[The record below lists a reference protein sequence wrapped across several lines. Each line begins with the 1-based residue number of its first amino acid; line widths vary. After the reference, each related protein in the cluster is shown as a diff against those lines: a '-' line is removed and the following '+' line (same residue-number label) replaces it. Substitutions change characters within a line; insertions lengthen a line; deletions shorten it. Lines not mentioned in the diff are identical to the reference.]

1 MNILPMGTQSKC
13 MFSLLLRSNCRKT
26 CVTQLLLI
34 SILHPLGWM
43 DMTDYPSL
51 SCSLIT
57 KIKDSVAIP
66 SERLLN
72 FPMLVESQLATVTVT
87 VVELFPSPLLPP
99 FELSQFCLHTA
110 YKSINLLIDRYV
122 NFHSTSCS
130 LLRKTGHENSEN
142 YWLNKIVLMKKFSS
156 FLKKCVSLSYL
167 GN

>member
-1 MNILPMGTQSKC
+1 MKWCFEYFTNYNRQIRWNDVMNILPMGTQSKC
-13 MFSLLLRSNCRKT
+13 MFSLLLRSNYRKT

-43 DMTDYPSL
+43 DMADYPSL
-51 SCSLIT
+51 SCSLIP

-99 FELSQFCLHTA
+99 PFELSQFCLH
-110 YKSINLLIDRYV
+110 SLWV
-122 NFHSTSCS
+122 N
-130 LLRKTGHENSEN
+130 
-142 YWLNKIVLMKKFSS
+142 
-156 FLKKCVSLSYL
+156 
-167 GN
+167 

>member
-13 MFSLLLRSNCRKT
+13 MFSLLLRSNYRKT

-43 DMTDYPSL
+43 DMADYPSL

-66 SERLLN
+66 NERLLN
-72 FPMLVESQLATVTVT
+72 FPMLVESQLAIVTVT
-87 VVELFPSPLLPP
+87 VVELFPSPPP
-99 FELSQFCLHTA
+99 FELVSFACTA
-110 YKSINLLIDRYV
+110 YESINLLIDWCV

-130 LLRKTGHENSEN
+130 LSRKTGHENSEN